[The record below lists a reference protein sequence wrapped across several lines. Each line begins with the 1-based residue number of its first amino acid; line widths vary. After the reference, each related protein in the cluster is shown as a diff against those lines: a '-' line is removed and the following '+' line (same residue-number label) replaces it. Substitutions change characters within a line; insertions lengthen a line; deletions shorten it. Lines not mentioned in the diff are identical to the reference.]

1 MFIQYRYRI
10 NPVDRI
16 TEFPL
21 CHAEHLTLVFNFSEC
36 RQSVRQDAGSIR
48 YQHHRNGNILI
59 CLGKILDCRHIGVEL
74 IFIGHFD
81 VLHELPA
88 FSDIYIILHFC
99 PAQPVQTDFDSTPCI
114 PARELIAEILL
125 PLLHEVS

>member
-81 VLHELPA
+81 VFHELPP
-88 FSDIYIILHFC
+88 FPIYILFSIFAPPIRSRPTLTLRHG
-99 PAQPVQTDFDSTPCI
+99 I